1 MDKKIKYIFTSL
13 MIIGT
18 LFLAG
23 CNESNPDKVLSDADK
38 IELNK
43 ILVNMDGNIDILFFK
58 SDNECFSC
66 SKTETLMKEIE
77 QLSNKI
83 DLKVYDVDKDKEMAA
98 RYDIELVPAIV
109 VIGED
114 DYGIKHYGFPGGR
127 EFNPLFEAMIYSS
140 MSKPQAT
147 EDITKKLNTIKNPI
161 EVKIFVTS
169 TCPSCP
175 DMVRIADKYS
185 IVSDKISTVVIMSNE
200 FEDYSKNYKITAV
213 PTTIIN
219 ESFRKEGLM
228 DEESFINYVV
238 VSS

>member
-1 MDKKIKYIFTSL
+1 METKIKYLISSL
-13 MIIGT
+13 LIIST

-23 CNESNPDKVLSDADK
+23 CNDSNPDKVLSDTDK
-38 IELNK
+38 AELNK
-43 ILVNMDGNIDILFFK
+43 MLVNMDGNVEILFFK
-58 SDNECFSC
+58 SESGCFSC
-66 SKTETLMKEIE
+66 TKTETLVREID

-83 DLKVYDVDKDKEMAA
+83 SLKVYDVEKDKEIATK
-98 RYDIELVPAIV
+98 YDIELVPAIV
-109 VIGED
+109 VVGKEN
-114 DYGIKHYGFPGGR
+114 YGLKHYGFPGGK

-140 MSKPQAT
+140 MSRPQAT
-147 EDITKKLNTIKNPI
+147 EEITKKLNTIENPV
-161 EVKIFVTS
+161 EVKVFVTS

-175 DMVRIADKYS
+175 DMVRIADMYS

-213 PTTIIN
+213 PTTVIN
-219 ESFRKEGLM
+219 ENFRKEGLM